1 MEELTNINLTLLL
14 CMMMDKKLKLKE
26 KSKKLISF
34 VKDRAGHDFRYAIDS
49 KKIRKQIKFKPK
61 VTLNLGLQKTIEY
74 FINKANYK

>member
-1 MEELTNINLTLLL
+1 
-14 CMMMDKKLKLKE
+14 MMMDKKLKLKE